1 MTRKRKIL
9 LVLLAMAV
17 LVAVSGLAWQTVG
30 KQQAIQAEVRTARMT
45 QIENTV
51 PDGILS
57 AQELLSQPVKQG
69 GVTLHRAVYY
79 PQAEALVCFFENED
93 PNRDIYPAALPNC
106 NATILPDAYGI
117 TTYIFEDVPAD
128 ALAGGVVVEMTDWQF
143 ESCKPL
149 TFALGA

>member
-1 MTRKRKIL
+1 MTRKRKFL

-30 KQQAIQAEVRTARMT
+30 KQQTIQSEVRTARMT

-57 AQELLSQPVKQG
+57 AQELLSQPVEQD
-69 GVTLHRAVYY
+69 GVSLHRAAYY
-79 PQAEALVCFFENED
+79 PQAEALVCFFESED

-117 TTYIFEDVPAD
+117 TAYIFEDVPAD
-128 ALAGGVVVEMTDWQF
+128 ALTGGVVVEMTDWQF

>member
-1 MTRKRKIL
+1 MKRKLQIM
-9 LVLLAMAV
+9 LVLLTMAA

-30 KQQAIQAEVRTARMT
+30 KQQTIRAEVRTARMT

-57 AQELLSQPVKQG
+57 AQELLSQPIKQG

-79 PQAEALVCFFENED
+79 PQAQALVCFFENED
-93 PNRDIYPAALPNC
+93 PNRDIYPAALPVC

-117 TTYIFEDVPAD
+117 TAYIFEDVPPD
-128 ALAGGVVVEMTDWQF
+128 ALTGGVVVEMTDWQF

-149 TFALGA
+149 TFALSG

>member
-1 MTRKRKIL
+1 MTHKRKFL

-30 KQQAIQAEVRTARMT
+30 KQQTIQSEMRTARMT

-93 PNRDIYPAALPNC
+93 PNRDIYPATLPNC
-106 NATILPDAYGI
+106 NAAILPDAYGI

-149 TFALGA
+149 TFVLSA

>member
-9 LVLLAMAV
+9 LVLLVMAA

-30 KQQAIQAEVRTARMT
+30 KQQAIRAEVRTAHMT

-57 AQELLSQPVKQG
+57 AQELLLQPVKQD

-93 PNRDIYPAALPNC
+93 PNRNIYPAALPDC
-106 NATILPDAYGI
+106 NATILPDTYGI
-117 TTYIFEDVPAD
+117 TAYIFEDVSAD
-128 ALAGGVVVEMTDWQF
+128 ALTGGVVVEMTDWQF

-149 TFALGA
+149 TFALDS